1 MLDFVAF
8 LGLTGIEYYQDIAI
22 KFCCE
27 QDSQRF
33 FAELLLQALNE

>member
-1 MLDFVAF
+1 LLDFVAF
-8 LGLTGIEYYQDIAI
+8 LGLTGIEHYQSIAL

-27 QDSQRF
+27 QDCQRF